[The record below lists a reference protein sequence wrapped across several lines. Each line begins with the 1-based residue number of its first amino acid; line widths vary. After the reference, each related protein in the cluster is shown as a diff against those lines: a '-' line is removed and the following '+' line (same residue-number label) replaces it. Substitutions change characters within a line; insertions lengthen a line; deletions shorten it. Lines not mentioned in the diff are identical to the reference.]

1 MTSNIHC
8 RLYGIAQTTPPGLK
22 YCDIADEKR
31 ICIFDH
37 LVRVHTESGNKTSKK
52 CTHGPTDSQPLDK
65 RRPIA
70 PECLIQLGYSRLN
83 IVHIVIS
90 ANILPAMIENDSHY
104 TIQLAIAMDSVMGHL

>member
-1 MTSNIHC
+1 M
-8 RLYGIAQTTPPGLK
+8 G
-22 YCDIADEKR
+22 EKR
-31 ICIFDH
+31 IGIFDY
-37 LVRVHTESGNKTSKK
+37 LVTLHIHSGNKTSKK

-83 IVHIVIS
+83 IVHIVNS